1 MSEHDTEKAIPNAE
15 GPLVTFVILAYNQ
28 EKYIRQAVEAAIA
41 QTYNPLEIIL
51 SDDSSTDRTFEI
63 LNEMASAYRG
73 PKTIVVRQTKDNCG
87 TFLHVAEVAKLAR
100 GELLVLAAGDDIS
113 KPERTKTL
121 VDAWQSS
128 GAWGLCSRF
137 DRIDEIGRLTGC
149 DESVALLSSPSY
161 PLRHYFASRHNEV
174 KIIHGATSAYDKRL
188 FDFLDTRPED
198 YILSEDG
205 ALSVLLNLLNK
216 DVKMLDDSLVCYREN
231 EQSLTNGSKSGPI
244 TCQRTRNDERGI
256 ERFARSQANRCQMF
270 LRLQEKYGPTSE
282 IQLDTARLLVELE
295 KHRMRAR
302 WRKSSLVEK
311 IQHLLKIRKLDELK
325 WYFPRILPEP
335 VFIAVKTFIKAAGQ
349 KFDARSRPC
358 NDAKGI

>member
-1 MSEHDTEKAIPNAE
+1 MSEQDTEKTIPRAD
-15 GPLVTFVILAYNQ
+15 GPLVTFAILAYNQ
-28 EKYIRQAVEAAIA
+28 EKYIRQAVEGAIA

-51 SDDSSTDRTFEI
+51 SDDSSTDRTLEI
-63 LNEMASAYRG
+63 LKEMASTYRG
-73 PKTIVVRQTKDNCG
+73 PKTIVVRQTKNNCG
-87 TFLHVAEVAKLAR
+87 TFLHVAEVASLAK

-113 KPERTKTL
+113 KPARTKTL

-137 DRIDEIGRLTGC
+137 DRINEAGQLTGC
-149 DESVALLSSPSY
+149 DQTVAILSSPSY
-161 PLRHYFASRHNEV
+161 PLRQYFASRHNEV

-216 DVKMLDDSLVCYREN
+216 DVRMLDDSLVCYREN

-244 TCQRTRNDERGI
+244 TRQKTRNDERGI

-270 LRLQEKYGPTSE
+270 LRLQEKYGPTSA
-282 IQLDTARLLVELE
+282 IQLDTARLLDEFE

-302 WRKSSLVEK
+302 WRESSLGEK
-311 IQHLLKIRKLDELK
+311 IQHLLKTRKLDELK
-325 WYFPRILPEP
+325 WYLPRMLPEP
-335 VFIAVKTFIKAAGQ
+335 VFIAVKTFVKATSRQFDALLKAA
-349 KFDARSRPC
+349 
-358 NDAKGI
+358 